1 MPNLYI
7 IAGCNGAGKTTAAKV
22 LLPDVFRIE
31 TFLNADI
38 IAAQLNPVS
47 PESVAIQAG
56 RQMLKEINVALEK
69 QIDFVIETTLATKS
83 YVELVKKAKNL
94 AYEVVLVYFWLEN
107 SEHAVERVV
116 RRVRQGG
123 HNIPEE
129 VIRRRYESGIRNLMN
144 LFLPIVDKWSIYDNS
159 DYTLGHP
166 QLIAEQFPKEMVVVE
181 NVEIWNILNNISN
194 TET

>member
-22 LLPDVFRIE
+22 LLPDVFRID

-38 IAAQLNPVS
+38 IAAQLNPAS

-56 RQMLKEINVALEK
+56 RQMLNEIDMALDK
-69 QIDFVIETTLATKS
+69 RIDFVIETTLATKS
-83 YVELVKKAKNL
+83 YVELVKKAQNL
-94 AYEVVLVYFWLEN
+94 AYEVVLVYFWIEN
-107 SEHAVERVV
+107 AEHAIERVA

-129 VIRRRYESGIRNLMN
+129 VIKRRYESGIRNLMN

-166 QLIAEQFPKEMVVVE
+166 QKIAEMLIDKSIIVE
-181 NVEIWNILNNISN
+181 NSELWNKFY
-194 TET
+194 

>member
-69 QIDFVIETTLATKS
+69 QIDFVIETMATKS
-83 YVELVKKAKNL
+83 YVELVKKAQNL

-107 SEHAVERVV
+107 ADQAVERVA

-129 VIRRRYESGIRNLMN
+129 VIGRRYESGIRNLMN
-144 LFLPIVDKWSIYDNS
+144 LFFADC
-159 DYTLGHP
+159 
-166 QLIAEQFPKEMVVVE
+166 
-181 NVEIWNILNNISN
+181 
-194 TET
+194 

>member
-22 LLPDVFRIE
+22 LLPDVFRID

-38 IAAQLNPVS
+38 IAAQLNPIS
-47 PESVAIQAG
+47 PESVAIQSG
-56 RQMLKEINVALEK
+56 RQMINEINRALEK
-69 QIDFVIETTLATKS
+69 KIDFVIETTLATKS
-83 YVELVKKAKNL
+83 YVELVKKAQKF
-94 AYEVVLVYFWLEN
+94 AYEVVLIYFWIEN
-107 SEHAVERVV
+107 ADQAIERVA

-129 VIRRRYESGIRNLMN
+129 DIRRRYESGIRNLMN

-159 DYTLGHP
+159 DYTSGHP
-166 QLIAEQFPKEMVVVE
+166 QKIAEMLINKSIIVE
-181 NVEIWNILNNISN
+181 NSELW
-194 TET
+194 TKF

>member
-83 YVELVKKAKNL
+83 YVELVKKAQNL

-107 SEHAVERVV
+107 ADQAVERVA

-129 VIRRRYESGIRNLMN
+129 VIGRRYESGIRNLMN

>member
-7 IAGCNGAGKTTAAKV
+7 IAGCNGAGKTTAARI
-22 LLPDVFRIE
+22 LLPDVFRID

-38 IAAQLNPVS
+38 IAAQLNPIS

-56 RQMLKEINVALEK
+56 RQMLNEIHSSLEK
-69 QIDFVIETTLATKS
+69 RIDFVIETTLATKS
-83 YVELVKKAKNL
+83 YAELVKKAQSL
-94 AYEVVLVYFWLEN
+94 AYEVVLAYFWLEN
-107 SEHAVERVV
+107 AEHAIERVA

-123 HNIPEE
+123 HNIPEN
-129 VIRRRYESGIRNLMN
+129 VIRRRYENGIRNLIS

-166 QLIAEQFPKEMVVVE
+166 QKIAEMLVDKSIIVE
-181 NVEIWNILNNISN
+181 NSELWNKFY
-194 TET
+194 

>member
-22 LLPDVFRIE
+22 LLPDVFRID
-31 TFLNADI
+31 TFLNADL
-38 IAAQLNPVS
+38 IAAKINPIS
-47 PESVAIQAG
+47 PESVALQAG
-56 RQMLKEINVALEK
+56 RQMLNEISAALDK

-83 YVELVKKAKNL
+83 YVELVKKAQKL
-94 AYEVVLVYFWLEN
+94 AYEVILIYFWIEN
-107 SEHAVERVV
+107 SDLAIERVA

-123 HNIPEE
+123 HHIPEE
-129 VIRRRYESGIRNLMN
+129 IIKRRYNNGIKNLVN

-166 QLIAEQFPKEMVVVE
+166 ELIAEQFPKETIVVE
-181 NVEIWNILNNISN
+181 NVEVWNLLNNISN
-194 TET
+194 TKI

>member
-22 LLPDVFRIE
+22 LLPDVFRID

-38 IAAQLNPVS
+38 IAAQLNPIS
-47 PESVAIQAG
+47 PESVATQAG
-56 RQMLKEINVALEK
+56 RQMLNEINRALEK

-83 YVELVKKAKNL
+83 YVELVKKAQNF
-94 AYEVVLVYFWLEN
+94 AYEVVLIYFWIEN
-107 SEHAVERVV
+107 ADQAIERVA

-159 DYTLGHP
+159 DYTSGHP
-166 QLIAEQFPKEMVVVE
+166 QLIAEQFPQEMVIVE
-181 NVEIWNILNNISN
+181 NVEIWNTLNNISKN
-194 TET
+194 EI